1 MSKWNSHSII
11 YDMVILIWWGWSI
24 LEEKNISIV
33 NPQNNLKLIVYYFC
47 VVNACFVIQMVL
59 SYQEKGVEPQTF
71 GKKLVGTSLFLQ
83 IINDRC

>member
-1 MSKWNSHSII
+1 MMSKWNSHSI

-71 GKKLVGTSLFLQ
+71 GK
-83 IINDRC
+83 NW